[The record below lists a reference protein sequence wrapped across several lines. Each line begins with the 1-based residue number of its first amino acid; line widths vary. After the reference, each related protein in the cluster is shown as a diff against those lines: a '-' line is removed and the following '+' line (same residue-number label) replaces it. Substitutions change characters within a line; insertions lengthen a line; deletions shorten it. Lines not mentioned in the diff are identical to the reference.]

1 MRMTFTMFDF
11 DGDGYVSKED
21 VRILLSYV
29 PFRGGR
35 AKSPMD
41 NTISC
46 RGSSPMSQNII
57 QEGTYYQKDKDYNE
71 RVEEQDK
78 ILMFLD

>member
-1 MRMTFTMFDF
+1 M
-11 DGDGYVSKED
+11 
-21 VRILLSYV
+21 LSYV

-41 NTISC
+41 TTSSC
-46 RGSSPMSQNII
+46 RGSSPMGINLDK
-57 QEGTYYQKDKDYNE
+57 EGMYDQKDKDYNE

-78 ILMFLD
+78 IFMFLDSVFENGESINF